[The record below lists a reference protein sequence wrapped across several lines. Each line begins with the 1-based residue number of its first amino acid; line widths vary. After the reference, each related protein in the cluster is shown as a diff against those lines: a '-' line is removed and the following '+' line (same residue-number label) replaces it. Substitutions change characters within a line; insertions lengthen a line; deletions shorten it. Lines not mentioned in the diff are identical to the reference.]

1 MVATA
6 PDMAVRRLPR
16 HRAPEGSHM
25 LRALR
30 WAAWILV
37 AVLGSAAVA
46 ATLGWFVVD
55 GPAGRRAAVASP
67 AALPAIGGPFQM
79 RDAAGASVSERDLVG
94 RPSVLFFGFTH
105 CPDICPT
112 TLGDIAAWRAA
123 LGPAGARLQ
132 IFFVTVD
139 PERDSPE
146 DLSAYVALF
155 DPSIRALTGSA
166 AELAA
171 MAKAWRVQYRRVAL
185 SGGGY
190 TMDHTATLYLV
201 GADGRFAGAIDPQ
214 EREESALPKLRRL
227 LGSGS

>member
-1 MVATA
+1 
-6 PDMAVRRLPR
+6 
-16 HRAPEGSHM
+16 M

-37 AVLGSAAVA
+37 AILGFAAIA
-46 ATLGWFVVD
+46 ATLGWFIVD
-55 GPAGRRAAVASP
+55 GPAGRGATVLSP

-79 RDAAGASVSERDLVG
+79 RDATGALVTERDLVG

-112 TLGDIAAWRAA
+112 TLGDVAAWRAA

-139 PERDSPE
+139 PERDRPE

-155 DPSIRALTGSA
+155 DPAIRPLTGSA

-214 EREESALPKLRRL
+214 EREETALPKLRRL
-227 LGSGS
+227 LGNGP

>member
-1 MVATA
+1 MT
-6 PDMAVRRLPR
+6 L
-16 HRAPEGSHM
+16 SKF
-25 LRALR
+25 LRAIRLGA
-30 WAAWILV
+30 WALV
-37 AVLGSAAVA
+37 AAVA
-46 ATLGWFVVD
+46 FFTAATVLGWWQVD
-55 GPAGRRAAVASP
+55 GPGRP
-67 AALPAIGGPFQM
+67 ALVRQEPTTAIGGPFTLTNH
-79 RDAAGASVSERDLVG
+79 RGETITERSFLG
-94 RPSVLFFGFTH
+94 RPFLVFFGFTH

-214 EREESALPKLRRL
+214 EREETALPKLRRL